1 MASVQLA
8 TAFLNPPPTFTRATT
23 SPSFS
28 RSLYYTTANS
38 NDDKYSQTECQEM
51 RDLILSLSLEPT
63 DHDRRTRVRD
73 VFHEALAG
81 PNGMPKRFTDLFNKI
96 LIEVGDEVQNEVKKK
111 FSQDQLLEALVEDN
125 DDGEASIIEDP
136 ATAGVEEEGEVVPPP
151 KRKKSPEELQLW
163 ATVDMMIQ
171 TKTIVKK
178 ENGELGNEGTFQ

>member
-1 MASVQLA
+1 
-8 TAFLNPPPTFTRATT
+8 
-23 SPSFS
+23 
-28 RSLYYTTANS
+28 
-38 NDDKYSQTECQEM
+38 
-51 RDLILSLSLEPT
+51 
-63 DHDRRTRVRD
+63 
-73 VFHEALAG
+73 
-81 PNGMPKRFTDLFNKI
+81 MPKRFTDLFNKI